1 MLDDSYM
8 YKEMTQ
14 RDIEELEEKYFLIE
28 DEDEFNEL
36 NDLISF
42 NNSIKEWNAY
52 D

>member
-36 NDLISF
+36 KDLISF
-42 NNSIKEWNAY
+42 NNSIKEWNTY

>member
-42 NNSIKEWNAY
+42 NNSIKEWNTY

>member
-14 RDIEELEEKYFLIE
+14 RDIEELEEKYLLIE